1 MSSSR
6 QSSRRASGFTLIEL
20 LVVIAI
26 IAVLIALLL
35 PAVQAAREAA
45 RRSQCVNNLKQ
56 IGLALHNYHSSNDV
70 FPMLNGIS
78 NAIDNSNWH
87 GPSVLA
93 FLLSNIEQT
102 AMYNSFNFPEG
113 AVVGAAANYTTVN
126 SSVFLSRISTY
137 LCPSDTGWAVFTY
150 GTDYAANIGP
160 QFNFNWVG
168 RTSSGAGVGMFVDR
182 FSFGIKDCTDGTSNT
197 VCFSE
202 VMIGDNTQG
211 TRNGAEYYNCQTW
224 PTGTNGGDGSA
235 TDSVMPIPAAVT
247 NLATYIAKCNA
258 VRQSGALA
266 NESEDRSSY
275 WAAGR
280 IPQGP
285 IFSALLPPNSPNS
298 DCDND
303 AGSGMFASRSRHAG
317 GVNSLMTDGSV
328 RFIKSSISQQIWWQ
342 LGTKAGGEVV
352 SSDAY

>member
-1 MSSSR
+1 MLGAFQAGRR
-6 QSSRRASGFTLIEL
+6 QRAFTLIEL

-45 RRSQCVNNLKQ
+45 RRSSCVNNLKQ

-93 FLLSNIEQT
+93 FLLSNMEQT
-102 AMYNSFNFPEG
+102 SMYNSFNFPGG
-113 AVVGAAANYTTVN
+113 AVVGAAATYTTVN
-126 SSVFLSRISTY
+126 STVFLSRVASY
-137 LCPSDTGWAVFTY
+137 LCPSDTGWSVFTY

-160 QFNFNWVG
+160 QFNFDWVG
-168 RTSSGAGVGMFVDR
+168 RNTYGGGVGMFVDR
-182 FSFGIKDCTDGTSNT
+182 YSFGFKDCTDGTSNT

-202 VMIGDNTQG
+202 VLIGDNTVA
-211 TRNGAEYYNCQTW
+211 TLNGAEYYNCQGW
-224 PTGTNGGDGSA
+224 PSGTNGGDGSA
-235 TDSVMPIPAAVT
+235 GDSIMPIPAAIT
-247 NLATYIAKCNA
+247 YLQTYITQCNA
-258 VRQSGALA
+258 ARAAVTMQ
-266 NESEDRSSY
+266 NNDRASY

-280 IPQGP
+280 MPQGP
-285 IFSALLPPNSPNS
+285 IFSALLPPNSPNA
-298 DCDND
+298 DCNQD
-303 AGSGMFASRSRHAG
+303 ASTGTFASRSRHAG

-328 RFIKSSISQQIWWQ
+328 RFIKSTIAPQIWWQ
-342 LGTKAGGEVV
+342 LGTKAGGEVI